1 MNLHDSRNLKT
12 DAEWRTRLAV
22 LRNAPSPNLKRGR
35 ARVLAAAQRRL
46 PATTLPQ
53 RVAFAFA
60 LGISV
65 AVIAVMVVMGSA
77 MGAWDGTSVAMTRTQ
92 IAQTVSP
99 EVVPANAL
107 PRPQDA
113 RMDLTPLGT
122 PVPNLVPE
130 PPRSPVL
137 ISTATLLP

>member
-1 MNLHDSRNLKT
+1 MNLRDSRDLKS

-22 LRNAPSPNLKRGR
+22 LRNAPAPNLQNGR

-46 PATTLPQ
+46 PVSTLPQ

-65 AVIAVMVVMGSA
+65 AVVVLLGVMSST
-77 MGAWDGTSVAMTRTQ
+77 MGAWDGTSIAMTRTQ

-99 EVVPANAL
+99 EVVPANDL
-107 PRPQDA
+107 PRSQDNQIT
-113 RMDLTPLGT
+113 LIPVGT

-137 ISTATLLP
+137 ISTATQLP